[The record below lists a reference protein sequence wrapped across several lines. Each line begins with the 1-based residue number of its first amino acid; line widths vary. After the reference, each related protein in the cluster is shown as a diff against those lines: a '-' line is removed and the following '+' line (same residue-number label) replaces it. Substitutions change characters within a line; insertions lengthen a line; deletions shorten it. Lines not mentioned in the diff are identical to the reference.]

1 MTRPNMPQ
9 STPKTASKMQR
20 LPKGHILYPTLPTNT
35 FTNNLTDYKVEK
47 RPLLRPP
54 ITSQYA
60 SSQHPKTIYISTK
73 TPFMSAVKRVQKLL
87 LQAEKRSAQS
97 ASDQVSSRP
106 KYSASSNDEI
116 TDIERVASIMA
127 AEKYDRDEIILKAT
141 GKAIAKALS
150 LGLWFDEKV
159 EYAVR
164 IETGTVGAIDDIV
177 APEDGD
183 QTMKEDGDKTIKED
197 GEEEIPE
204 SRIRYASTI
213 QIFVSAAS

>member
-1 MTRPNMPQ
+1 MPQ
-9 STPKTASKMQR
+9 STSKSASKMQR
-20 LPKGHILYPTLPTNT
+20 LPKGHTSTITPPTYTS
-35 FTNNLTDYKVEK
+35 TNNLPDYKVEK

-60 SSQHPKTIYISTK
+60 SSQHSKVIYISTK
-73 TPFMSAVKRVQKLL
+73 TPFMSAIKRVQKLL

-106 KYSASSNDEI
+106 KYSVSSNDEI
-116 TDIERVASIMA
+116 TDIERVATIMA
-127 AEKYDRDEIILKAT
+127 AEKHDQDEIVLKAT

-150 LGLWFDEKV
+150 LALWFDEKV
-159 EYAVR
+159 EYNIR

-177 APEDGD
+177 APEDED
-183 QTMKEDGDKTIKED
+183 QNMKEDGQED
-197 GEEEIPE
+197 IPE